1 MAKDLVTNLD
11 LNLLRVFT
19 VLFQEKNMRRA
30 SERLNVTQP
39 AVSQSLKRLRQH
51 FDEPL
56 FVKVTGGL
64 AATGYAEQLYD
75 LVSPN
80 LEALFSGLSHLTHFS
95 PEELK
100 QPITIALSP
109 PAMMALSGA
118 LILKFKQLAPN
129 VPLSIV
135 AWSGQTITDLSNGS
149 TLIGV
154 HYGDI
159 AYPKAI
165 HRHQIALLT
174 AAVAVRKGHPL
185 LKEERVFEQLSN
197 YPIASQL
204 IPEWNEKI
212 VVAAQIMERHGME
225 LEVGFRAEDSAVLV
239 DVISQTDMFM
249 PITNLFPKHRYKDI
263 AYPNVQVPKQERYH
277 PLYCYHHLRQRN
289 SPLITWLYQIIQQTV
304 EEQIELNADK

>member
-1 MAKDLVTNLD
+1 MAKDLVANLD

-39 AVSQSLKRLRQH
+39 AVSQSLKKLRQH

-64 AATGYAEQLYD
+64 AATGFAERLYD
-75 LVSPN
+75 VVSPN
-80 LEALFSGLSHLTHFS
+80 LQALFSGLSHLTHFAPS
-95 PEELK
+95 ELK
-100 QPITIALSP
+100 QSITIALSP
-109 PAMMALSGA
+109 PAMMTLSGA

-129 VPLSIV
+129 VQLSIV
-135 AWSGQTITDLSNGS
+135 AWSGQTLADLGNGD

-159 AYPKAI
+159 DYPKSI
-165 HRHQIALLT
+165 YRHQIALLT
-174 AAVAVRKGHPL
+174 AGVAVRKGHPL
-185 LKEERVFEQLSN
+185 LKEEKVFEQLSD

-204 IPEWNEKI
+204 IPEWNERA
-212 VVAAQIMERHGME
+212 VVAAEVMKRYGME
-225 LEVGFRAEDSAVLV
+225 LEIGFRAEDSAALV
-239 DVISQTDMFM
+239 DVTSQTDMFM

-263 AYPNVQVPKQERYH
+263 AYPNVEIPEQDRYH

-289 SPLITWLYQIIQQTV
+289 SPLIEWLIQVIQQTV
-304 EEQIELNADK
+304 EEQIELNSDK